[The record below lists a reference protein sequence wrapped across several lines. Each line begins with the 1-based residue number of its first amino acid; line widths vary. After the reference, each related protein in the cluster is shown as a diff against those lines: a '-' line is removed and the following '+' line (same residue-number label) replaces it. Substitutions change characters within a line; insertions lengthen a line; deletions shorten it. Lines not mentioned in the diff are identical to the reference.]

1 MELVYLS
8 GLFLVIFLLYFL
20 AKKNNRIKQLFSKIT
35 IAFLFIY
42 LVWRL
47 FFTIPIDSSA
57 SLVFGIILYIAEVI
71 GLFVYGFFV
80 YLFSNKLSKE
90 YRYEGDE
97 AEEFLPS
104 VAAFICTYNEDIK
117 LVIATALAVKALKYP
132 NKKIYICD
140 DGHRE
145 ELKEMAERMNL
156 GYLTREGNANAKAGN
171 INLSLIHI

>member
-35 IAFLFIY
+35 IAFLLIY

-47 FFTIPIDSSA
+47 FFTIPMDSSA

-104 VAAFICTYNEDIK
+104 VAAFICT
-117 LVIATALAVKALKYP
+117 
-132 NKKIYICD
+132 
-140 DGHRE
+140 
-145 ELKEMAERMNL
+145 
-156 GYLTREGNANAKAGN
+156 
-171 INLSLIHI
+171 